1 MEKVYTYK
9 QQSVLLLALVSLVVA
24 AGWVAFVYLA
34 IPRVWEWATE
44 GLIPYSQCSM
54 APWEDVLAWGVA
66 GVYLVMAVVVAPLM
80 RGFGVREV
88 ALSERGVVFRG
99 RGGQEKCV
107 MSRVTAITTKKN
119 RVTKIVGC
127 SPQGNRVR
135 RVVRQNLLGKV
146 QYRSFQDELH
156 ELLSTRE
163 DSY

>member
-24 AGWVAFVYLA
+24 AGWVAFIYLA

-80 RGFGVREV
+80 RAFGAREV

-99 RGGQEKCV
+99 RGGQETCV
-107 MSRVTAITTKKN
+107 MSRVTAITTKK
-119 RVTKIVGC
+119 RVTKIVGS
-127 SPQGNRVR
+127 SPQGNQVR
-135 RVVRQNLLGKV
+135 RVVRQNLLGKA
-146 QYRSFQDELH
+146 QYRDFQDELH
-156 ELLSTRE
+156 RLLSTRE
-163 DSY
+163 DSS